1 MTFGHSAKVPL
12 ALSVGR
18 NLIAWLDSELTMNK
32 HVNNLCGATYFH
44 LYNLRRIRKQLLEE
58 TREQL
63 VHAFITSRMDC
74 CNSSLYGTGL
84 PAEQL
89 DKFSVYMKHCGA

>member
-1 MTFGHSAKVPL
+1 MTFEHSPKVPL
-12 ALSVGR
+12 ALFVVR

-32 HVNNLCGATYFH
+32 LVNNLCGATYFH
-44 LYNLRRIRKQLLEE
+44 LYNLRRIRKQLLKD
-58 TREQL
+58 TCEQL

-74 CNSSLYGTGL
+74 CNSLLYGL
-84 PAEQL
+84 SAEQL

>member
-1 MTFGHSAKVPL
+1 MTFGYSAKVPL
-12 ALSVGR
+12 ALSVVR
-18 NLIAWLDSELTMNK
+18 NLIAWLESELTMNR

-44 LYNLRRIRKQLLEE
+44 LYNLRRVEKELLKE
-58 TREQL
+58 TCEQL

-74 CNSSLYGTGL
+74 CNSLLYGL
-84 PAEQL
+84 SAEQL